1 MKNLFFAF
9 LTVSVFTLTSCS
21 KEEASSFGPITFTDI
36 TKTSLKINWEQDL
49 SEFERYEIYRDS
61 KLIKSIDDVNVKSY
75 TDSELTPDTS
85 YDYFV
90 KAIIDDKR
98 FIKVNGTVKT
108 LK

>member
-1 MKNLFFAF
+1 MKNLLFAF
-9 LTVSVFTLTSCS
+9 LTVSVFALASCS

-61 KLIKSIDDVNVKSY
+61 KLIKTIDEVDEESY
-75 TDSELTPDTS
+75 TDGGLTPGTS